1 MPIAKASSGA
11 SGGTLPAGA
20 ANEFYSDPNSLVPGR
35 VDQMPWRLTNPSA
48 APRTRPIYAVTGSTG
63 PRQWVWV
70 NYDSYCPRDGYLERP
85 FTVPAGVTAVRIEL
99 DDVHLPSGVSST
111 NAFAIQLYD
120 ATGITQV
127 HSTSATPTT
136 QVSDTWTTSITVT
149 PGAEYRVRI
158 ACNVAGQST
167 FVCGRL
173 RVRPVTTSDSFYE
186 NFVRIDADHS
196 IIQDSNEIGWANARY
211 PLQSEFSHIDLLT
224 DARDIRVEVLDNIGD
239 YVSDRG
245 KPSVFVNG
253 EPIDPQLD
261 TTIGAIAHCACT
273 IPSAGGMQHVAVFS
287 GPQAVTGLP
296 APANENRGSFICGI
310 YLPASA
316 RVQVLPEKASNGA
329 ETIVLY
335 GDSKMAGFYSTS
347 PGRDSAAFLLRR
359 AGHRVIC
366 NTAGGDALFY
376 SVGSTLTVAA
386 CTTLAQ
392 KLCRKNPTVIILEMG
407 RNDFVAGLY
416 TPANLVTQLGNLL
429 DAIHAQS
436 PNVKVKI
443 LTWTHEV
450 TETAESGVSWDTE
463 RANVAALATS
473 RSAWCSVI
481 DAARYWSVAEANSYT
496 TDTVHPNDAGQERI
510 ARGILGDEYP
520 WSPLQVS
527 SLYLWCEAGP
537 NMGGGPMSAVTASGT
552 SPPTVT
558 LSGTATLACQ
568 LRIEVKTAGTLGNSR
583 FRWSI
588 NGGRSWVQQD
598 VPTAA
603 SVLLSPLGVTVNFS
617 AASYPN
623 NAVYVAN
630 VHVGQV
636 NDKSGNS
643 RHLVGVTNQF
653 PPYNIVGINNKPA
666 LQFVPTD
673 FMRVT
678 GLNLVAPYSVYVVG
692 KYTTQASVRA
702 LLGKTASGSGVLFY
716 SNTPTTMAWNDG
728 VVQRSVTCD
737 ATQTNCYIVT
747 VNGSSSTIRVNGTS
761 STVVLANST
770 ITGIGV
776 GADAIDGNG
785 LDGYVAE
792 LMAFSSSLTVDEC
805 MALEAR
811 SRLKWG
817 TA

>member
-1 MPIAKASSGA
+1 MAFRSSLSAGLSSGIA
-11 SGGTLPAGA
+11 IGA
-20 ANEFYSDPNSLVPGR
+20 TSEAYADANSLVPGR
-35 VDQMPWRLTNPSA
+35 LDTTPWKLTNPSV
-48 APRTRPIYAVTGSTG
+48 APRMRPFYAVTGTTG
-63 PRQWVWV
+63 PREFVWV

-85 FTVPAGVTAVRIEL
+85 VTIPTGVTAVRIEL
-99 DDVHLPSGVSST
+99 DDVRLADSVASSP
-111 NAFAIQLYD
+111 AFALQLYD
-120 ATGITQV
+120 AAGMTQL
-127 HSTSATPTT
+127 HSTSVTPTT
-136 QVSDTWTTSITVT
+136 TSTDVTTSSITVV
-149 PGAEYRVRI
+149 PGTEYRVRVV
-158 ACNVAGQST
+158 CNVTGQAT
-167 FVCGRL
+167 FVCGRIRL
-173 RVRPVTTSDSFYE
+173 RPVTTSDSFWS

-196 IIQDSNEIGWANARY
+196 IIQDSNEIWWTNPRY
-211 PLQSEFSHIDLLT
+211 PMQSEFCHIDLLT
-224 DARDIRVEVLDNIGD
+224 NARDIRVEVYDNIGD

-253 EPIDPQLD
+253 NPIDPQLD
-261 TTIGAIAHCACT
+261 TDHGRVAYCQAV
-273 IPSAGGMQHVAVFS
+273 IPASTGMQSVVVYS

-296 APANENRGSFICGI
+296 APVTENRGSFICAL
-310 YLPASA
+310 YLPRTA
-316 RVQVLPEKASNGA
+316 RTEVLPERASNGA

-347 PGRDSAAFLLRR
+347 PGRDSCAFMLRR

-376 SVGSTLTVAA
+376 GAGATLTVAA
-386 CTTLAQ
+386 CTALAQ
-392 KLCRKNPTVIILEMG
+392 KLVRKNPTVIILEMG

-463 RANVAALATS
+463 RANIAALATS

-481 DAARYWSVAEANSYT
+481 DAARYWSVAEANNYT

-527 SLYLWCEAGP
+527 SLYLWCEVGP
-537 NMGGGPMSAVTASGT
+537 GMTGGPMSAVTASGT

-558 LSGTATLACQ
+558 LSGTSTIAGQ

-583 FRWSI
+583 FRWSM
-588 NGGRSWVQQD
+588 NGGRQWIESN

-603 SVLLSPLGVTVNFS
+603 SVLLSTGVTVNFS

-636 NDKSGNS
+636 NDRTGNG

-653 PPYNIVGINNKPA
+653 PPYNIIGINSKPA

-673 FMRVT
+673 FMRITGISVT
-678 GLNLVAPYSVYVVG
+678 APYSVYVVG
-692 KYTTQASVRA
+692 KYTSQATPRA
-702 LLGKTASGSGVLFY
+702 LLGKTAAGTGVLFY
-716 SNTPTTMAWNDG
+716 SNTSTTMAWNDG
-728 VVQRSVTCD
+728 VVQRSVTVD

-761 STVVLANST
+761 STVVLANT
-770 ITGIGV
+770 ALTGIGV

-792 LMAFSSSLTVDEC
+792 LMVFSTPLTIDEC

-811 SRLKWG
+811 SRTKWG